1 MVENN
6 PHYIFSHLKLPFMQ
20 VQLLGTFIFLVH
32 LMLVCVGKW
41 TETLLHYYLLIT
53 HWLVSPIAVRQ
64 VWKEL
69 FCILALV
76 LFRTVVCPQAILVFA
91 YIFRC

>member
-32 LMLVCVGKW
+32 LMLVCVGK
-41 TETLLHYYLLIT
+41 
-53 HWLVSPIAVRQ
+53 
-64 VWKEL
+64 
-69 FCILALV
+69 
-76 LFRTVVCPQAILVFA
+76 
-91 YIFRC
+91 